1 MSLSKFN
8 STDSIYMRNGYRDR
22 RQYLEML
29 AEDYGLEQIVVFQ
42 LAALLGPN
50 EDFDGLVTTLE
61 DMEGDMSS

>member
-1 MSLSKFN
+1 
-8 STDSIYMRNGYRDR
+8 
-22 RQYLEML
+22 ML